1 MPDRHRVRSSQ
12 PTSLSSSVTG
22 ALTCA
27 RHPGSNVRRYR
38 TNGPHGPG
46 VYPQCV
52 PCGGGTP
59 HLLAWVDATAL
70 EEPESDARLL
80 SPSEVG
86 VLDDAAH
93 GLTVKQSAASRCKG
107 SETIK
112 SQRRSVLL
120 KLGARNMAQAVAMT
134 STQGSFDP
142 ERPARRVL

>member
-1 MPDRHRVRSSQ
+1 MLELHSLRGTQATSASSNVNA
-12 PTSLSSSVTG
+12 T
-22 ALTCA
+22 LTCA

-38 TNGPHGPG
+38 TNGPNGPG

-52 PCGGGTP
+52 PRGGGAP
-59 HLLAWVDATAL
+59 HLLAWVDAAAL

-86 VLDDAAH
+86 VLDDAAN
-93 GLTVKQSAASRCKG
+93 GLTVKQSAVSRCKG

-134 STQGSFDP
+134 TSRGSFKP
-142 ERPARRVL
+142 NGP